1 MVAMAGTS
9 FGVTFPRVAFAAILG
24 FVLSVSCTSSSAED
38 LPPIHLQV
46 VRGEIIL
53 RDGPKD
59 TFQSQQLRAFF
70 YDCIYQGDSVP
81 EATYQED
88 LATLRGDSLF
98 RWLIDTTLKIF
109 PPEYPFEQKL
119 RPLFQRWKKIYP
131 QDSLPTLVTF
141 VTGYGRIGALT
152 LETDQAQLCD
162 KHLMIGL
169 NYYLSDTFGFY
180 PPDLPYFIR
189 RRLTPPHLPVF
200 VALRLIRS
208 KMPKLSPYQVPK
220 MIDYMVWYGIQL
232 YALEKLLPE
241 VPDTLRFFYTQSHME
256 WLKENK
262 RYAYKALLPY
272 FQESRYLEIQPF
284 IGEEPFTKLFG
295 RESPP
300 RLGWYFG
307 YEAVRQ
313 YMERYSDMTLRQLL
327 ELPPTEYQ
335 KLFEKAR
342 YRP

>member
-1 MVAMAGTS
+1 M
-9 FGVTFPRVAFAAILG
+9 AFATILG
-24 FVLSVSCTSSSAED
+24 LILSYGCKSSPEED
-38 LPPIHLQV
+38 LPPIELKIL
-46 VRGEIIL
+46 RGEIIL
-53 RDGPKD
+53 KNGPKD
-59 TFQSQQLRAFF
+59 TFEARQFRSFF
-70 YDCIYQGDSVP
+70 YDCIYEGDSVP
-81 EATYQED
+81 ESIYQEYVNN
-88 LATLRGDSLF
+88 LRKDSLF

-109 PPEYPFEQKL
+109 PPDYPFERVL
-119 RPLFQRWKKIYP
+119 GPLFQRWKKLYP
-131 QDSLPTLVTF
+131 EDSLPLIVTC
-141 VTGYGRIGALT
+141 VTGYEQRVDALT
-152 LETDQAQLCD
+152 LEKDQAQLCEN
-162 KHLMIGL
+162 HLMIGL
-169 NYYLSDTFGFY
+169 NYYLSDMFGFY

-208 KMPKLSPYQVPK
+208 KMPSLSPYQIPK

-241 VPDTLRFFYTQSHME
+241 LPDTLRFFYTKSHIE

-307 YEAVRQ
+307 YEAVRR
-313 YMERYSDMTLRQLL
+313 YMERHPKMSLRQLL
-327 ELPPTEYQ
+327 ELPPAEYQ
-335 KLFEKAR
+335 KLFQDAR

>member
-1 MVAMAGTS
+1 M
-9 FGVTFPRVAFAAILG
+9 AFAAVLG

-59 TFQSQQLRAFF
+59 TFQSQQLRAFY
-70 YDCIYQGDSVP
+70 YDCVYQGGSVP
-81 EATYQED
+81 EAIYQED
-88 LATLRGDSLF
+88 LANFGGHSRT
-98 RWLIDTTLKIF
+98 RWLVDTTLKIF
-109 PPEYPFEQKL
+109 PPDYPFEEKL
-119 RPLFQRWKKIYP
+119 TPLFQRWKKLYP
-131 QDSLPTLVTF
+131 EDSLPVIVTF
-141 VTGYGRIGALT
+141 VTGYGPVGALT

-162 KHLMIGL
+162 RHLMIGL

-208 KMPKLSPYQVPK
+208 KIPTLSPRNVPK

-241 VPDTLRFFYTQSHME
+241 LPDTLRFFYTQSHMA

-272 FQESRYLEIQPF
+272 FQKSRYLEIQPF

-307 YEAVRQ
+307 YEVVRQ

>member
-1 MVAMAGTS
+1 MALAS
-9 FGVTFPRVAFAAILG
+9 LLG
-24 FVLSVSCTSSSAED
+24 LVLISLSCKSTEKEN
-38 LPPIHLQV
+38 LPPIQLKI

-53 RDGPKD
+53 RHGFKD
-59 TFQSQQLRAFF
+59 TTEARPLIDLMS
-70 YDCIYQGDSVP
+70 DCFSGGDSVP
-81 EATYQED
+81 EHVYYEGLVD
-88 LATLRGDSLF
+88 LQRDSLF

-109 PPEYPFEQKL
+109 PPDYPFKQKL
-119 RPLFQRWKKIYP
+119 TPLFQRWKKLYP
-131 QDSLPTLVTF
+131 GDSLPVIVTF
-141 VTGYGRIGALT
+141 VTGYGPVGALT

-162 KHLMIGL
+162 RHLMIGL

-208 KMPKLSPYQVPK
+208 KMPTLSPRNVPK

-241 VPDTLRFFYTQSHME
+241 LPDTLRFFYTQSHMA

-307 YEAVRQ
+307 YEVVRQ

-327 ELPPTEYQ
+327 ELSPTEYQ

>member
-1 MVAMAGTS
+1 VA
-9 FGVTFPRVAFAAILG
+9 PAALLGLIL
-24 FVLSVSCTSSSAED
+24 SSSCKPSTDEA
-38 LPPIHLQV
+38 LPPIQLSIL
-46 VRGEIIL
+46 RGEIIL
-53 RDGPKD
+53 KKGPKD
-59 TFQSQQLRAFF
+59 SLEAKQFQAFY
-70 YDCIYQGDSVP
+70 YDCVYENDSVP
-81 EATYQED
+81 ETIYQED
-88 LATLRGDSLF
+88 IANLQKDSLF
-98 RWLIDTTLKIF
+98 QWLIDTTLRTF
-109 PPEYPFEQKL
+109 PLDYPFERIL
-119 RPLFQRWKKIYP
+119 TPLFQRWKKLYP
-131 QDSLPTLVTF
+131 EDSLPLIVTC
-141 VTGYGRIGALT
+141 VTGYGRVGALT
-152 LETDQAQLCD
+152 LERDQAQLCEN
-162 KHLMIGL
+162 HLMIGL

-189 RRLTPPHLPVF
+189 RRLTPPHMPIF

-208 KMPKLSPYQVPK
+208 KMPTLSPYQVPK

-241 VPDTLRFFYTQSHME
+241 LPDTLRFFYTPSHIE

-284 IGEEPFTKLFG
+284 IGEEPFTKIFG

-307 YEAVRQ
+307 YEAVRR
-313 YMERYSDMTLRQLL
+313 YMERNPQITLRQLL
-327 ELPPTEYQ
+327 ETPHSEYQ
-335 KLFEKAR
+335 KLFQNAK

>member
-1 MVAMAGTS
+1 M
-9 FGVTFPRVAFAAILG
+9 AFAAILG
-24 FVLSVSCTSSSAED
+24 LVLSLSCKSSPHEE
-38 LPPIHLQV
+38 LPPIQLKLI
-46 VRGEIIL
+46 RGEIIL

-59 TFQSQQLRAFF
+59 TLESQQLREFF
-70 YDCIYQGDSVP
+70 YDCVYDNDTIP
-81 EATYQED
+81 ETLYQED
-88 LATLRGDSLF
+88 LANFQNDSLF
-98 RWLIDTTLKIF
+98 RWLIDTTLRVF
-109 PPEYPFEQKL
+109 PPEYPFLKKL
-119 RPLFQRWKKIYP
+119 TPLFQRWKKLYP
-131 QDSLPTLVTF
+131 EDSLPVIVTC
-141 VTGYGRIGALT
+141 VTGYGRVGALT
-152 LETDQAQLCD
+152 LERDQAQLCQR
-162 KHLMIGL
+162 HLAIGL

-208 KMPKLSPYQVPK
+208 KMPVLSPYQIPK

-241 VPDTLRFFYTQSHME
+241 LPDTLRFFYTQSHME

-272 FQESRYLEIQPF
+272 FQESRYFEIQPY
-284 IGEEPFTKLFG
+284 IGEEPFTKVFG

-307 YEAVRQ
+307 YEAVRL
-313 YMERYSDMTLRQLL
+313 YMERHPETSLRMLL
-327 ELPPTEYQ
+327 ELPPTQYQ
-335 KLFEKAR
+335 KLFQDAK

>member
-1 MVAMAGTS
+1 MALAT
-9 FGVTFPRVAFAAILG
+9 ILG
-24 FVLSVSCTSSSAED
+24 LILSYGCKPAPEEE
-38 LPPIHLQV
+38 LPPIQLKIL
-46 VRGEIIL
+46 RGEIIL
-53 RDGPKD
+53 KNGPKD
-59 TFQSQQLRAFF
+59 TLEARRFRAFF
-70 YDCIYQGDSVP
+70 YDCVYEGDSVP
-81 EATYQED
+81 ESIYQED
-88 LATLRGDSLF
+88 IHNLRKDSLF
-98 RWLIDTTLKIF
+98 QWLIDTTLKIF
-109 PPEYPFEQKL
+109 PPDYPFERVL
-119 RPLFQRWKKIYP
+119 GSLFRRWKKLYP
-131 QDSLPTLVTF
+131 EDSLPLIVTC
-141 VTGYGRIGALT
+141 VTGYGRVGALT
-152 LETDQAQLCD
+152 LERDQAQLCQD
-162 KHLMIGL
+162 HLMIGL

-189 RRLTPPHLPVF
+189 RRLTPPHLPIF

-208 KMPKLSPYQVPK
+208 KMPSLSPYQVPK

-241 VPDTLRFFYTQSHME
+241 LPDTLRFFYTKSHME

-284 IGEEPFTKLFG
+284 IGEEPFTKIFG

-307 YEAVRQ
+307 YEAVRR
-313 YMERYSDMTLRQLL
+313 YMERHPKISLRELL
-327 ELPPTEYQ
+327 ELPPGEYQ
-335 KLFEKAR
+335 KLFHEAR

>member
-1 MVAMAGTS
+1 VAIAS
-9 FGVTFPRVAFAAILG
+9 LLG
-24 FVLSVSCTSSSAED
+24 LVLSCQPTEKENY
-38 LPPIHLQV
+38 PPVQLNV

-53 RDGPKD
+53 RHGPKD
-59 TFQSQQLRAFF
+59 SAEAQVLRDFV
-70 YDCIYQGDSVP
+70 YDCFYGGDSVP
-81 EATYQED
+81 ESIYYDD
-88 LATLRGDSLF
+88 LATFQKDSLF

-109 PPEYPFEQKL
+109 PPDYPFAEKL
-119 RPLFQRWKKIYP
+119 TPLFQRWKKLYP
-131 QDSLPTLVTF
+131 EDSLPTIVTF
-141 VTGYGRIGALT
+141 VTGYGPVGALT
-152 LETDQAQLCD
+152 LERDQAQLCD
-162 KHLMIGL
+162 SHLMIGL

-200 VALRLIRS
+200 LALRLIRS
-208 KMPKLSPYQVPK
+208 KMPTLSPRNVPK
-220 MIDYMVWYGIQL
+220 MIDYMIWYGIQL

-241 VPDTLRFFYTQSHME
+241 LPDTLRFFYTQSHME
-256 WLKENK
+256 WIKANK

-284 IGEEPFTKLFG
+284 IGEEPFTKRFG

-307 YEAVRQ
+307 YEVVRQ
-313 YMERYSDMTLRQLL
+313 YMERHSDMTLRQLL
-327 ELPPTEYQ
+327 ELPPSEYH
-335 KLFEKAR
+335 KLFEKAK

>member
-1 MVAMAGTS
+1 M
-9 FGVTFPRVAFAAILG
+9 AFASLLG
-24 FVLSVSCTSSSAED
+24 LVLSLSCKEN
-38 LPPIHLQV
+38 LPPAQLKI

-53 RDGPKD
+53 RHGPKD
-59 TFQSQQLRAFF
+59 SVEAQALRTFV
-70 YDCIYQGDSVP
+70 YDCLYGSDSVP
-81 EATYQED
+81 ESVYYED
-88 LATLRGDSLF
+88 LATFQQDSLF
-98 RWLIDTTLKIF
+98 RWLIDTTLNVY
-109 PPEYPFEQKL
+109 PPDYPFVQKL
-119 RPLFQRWKKIYP
+119 TPLFQRWKKLYP
-131 QDSLPTLVTF
+131 EDSLPVIVTF
-141 VTGYGRIGALT
+141 VTGYGPVGALT
-152 LETDQAQLCD
+152 LERDQVQLCD
-162 KHLMIGL
+162 SHLMIGL

-208 KMPKLSPYQVPK
+208 KMPTLSPRNVPK

-241 VPDTLRFFYTQSHME
+241 LPDTLRFFYTQSHLE
-256 WLKENK
+256 WIEANK

-272 FQESRYLEIQPF
+272 FQESRYLEVQPF

-307 YEAVRQ
+307 YEVVRR
-313 YMERYSDMTLRQLL
+313 YMERHSDMTLRQLL

>member
-1 MVAMAGTS
+1 
-9 FGVTFPRVAFAAILG
+9 
-24 FVLSVSCTSSSAED
+24 
-38 LPPIHLQV
+38 
-46 VRGEIIL
+46 
-53 RDGPKD
+53 
-59 TFQSQQLRAFF
+59 
-70 YDCIYQGDSVP
+70 VP
-81 EATYQED
+81 EAIYQED
-88 LATLRGDSLF
+88 LANFGGHSRT

-109 PPEYPFEQKL
+109 PPDYPFEEKL
-119 RPLFQRWKKIYP
+119 TPLFQRWKKLYP
-131 QDSLPTLVTF
+131 EDSLPVIVTF
-141 VTGYGRIGALT
+141 VTGYGPVGALT

-162 KHLMIGL
+162 RHLMIGL

-208 KMPKLSPYQVPK
+208 KMPTLSARNVPK

-241 VPDTLRFFYTQSHME
+241 LPDTLRFFYTQSHMA

-307 YEAVRQ
+307 YEVVRQ